1 MYGKVCPFGFPL
13 TGWRGPGSVLCPGP
27 FRKQSGRFSIAH
39 RDKVGPG
46 EVPDDA
52 GGSADSHVADEREE
66 PSEEEFRRVL
76 TMIYAS
82 CAGHTNIWAC

>member
-1 MYGKVCPFGFPL
+1 MCGKVCPFGFSL
-13 TGWRGPGSVLCPGP
+13 TGCRESGSLLCPGP
-27 FRKQSGRFSIAH
+27 LRKQPGRFSIAH

-66 PSEEEFRRVL
+66 PSEEEFRRGL
-76 TMIYAS
+76 TMI
-82 CAGHTNIWAC
+82 